1 MKHCNLKLTL
11 LTLSLAL
18 ISGEL
23 AQAQHG
29 ISPSMN
35 SQFLNELRARS
46 PKYAEEGRDVLGTD
60 RQALDNGRA
69 LSRPEFFSSTNQDNQ
84 RLAGD
89 ITGFNSQY
97 QMGRK
102 FLSPF
107 YNGVVALE
115 DDVSNKSAFKSNF
128 ALQQTFEYNS
138 RVWDGK
144 GGVIFSPMILADVN
158 YQITPNQSLSFKG
171 GIGLS
176 WISGNDHIDGSYFSD
191 EFLLNVLPGTSL
203 VYDLELDALHVTAYQ
218 RVSVKQFVGMLQHD
232 SGIAATLAL
241 TEQLS
246 WTLNYNFSKT
256 YDIDGEYRDIDDVQI
271 RYPRGFN
278 ADIHTV
284 SSMLA
289 FQSKGSWS
297 AGLEG
302 SLNWYRPEDNPT
314 DISALFGNPNGPT
327 GYLIPQAEDGFLA
340 SAGAFVQIM
349 VNKDTRLRV
358 AAGYQHQSFDGPSQA
373 INFLPFLYAPP
384 TSPDINQ
391 PYYSVSLSQKISESL
406 SHELSLGYETN
417 LQRAFNNVSAH
428 FMNYGIT
435 SQVWKGGQLTGSAYY
450 EYADYA
456 EAVYPLDMTSYGLD
470 LHFSQQLTDKLSASA
485 AYSYSHGRFK
495 GLSTDDYAALNEQYS
510 QNMAGLSLAY
520 AISTKT
526 QAQLSWQGFYN
537 GGAFQG
543 TTDHH
548 RVALSLRV
556 QF

>member
-1 MKHCNLKLTL
+1 MTRYHLKRAL
-11 LTLSLAL
+11 LALSLAL
-18 ISGEL
+18 TTGERAH
-23 AQAQHG
+23 AQQG

-35 SQFLNELRARS
+35 SQFLSELRARS
-46 PKYAEEGRDVLGTD
+46 PRYAEENRDVLGSKRQILD
-60 RQALDNGRA
+60 RGRV
-69 LSRPEFFSSTNQDNQ
+69 LSRPELFSSTNQENQ

-97 QMGRK
+97 QLGRK

-107 YNGVVALE
+107 YHGVAALE
-115 DDVSNKSAFKSNF
+115 ADIHNQSALNSSF

-138 RVWDGK
+138 RVWNGK
-144 GGVIFSPMILADVN
+144 GGVVFSPMILADVN
-158 YQITPNQSLSFKG
+158 DQITPNQHLSFKG

-203 VYDLELDALHVTAYQ
+203 VYDLEFDALHFTAYD
-218 RVSVKQFVGMLQHD
+218 RVSVKQFLGMLQND
-232 SGIAATLAL
+232 LGIAGTLAL

-256 YDIDGEYRDIDDVQI
+256 YDIDGNYEV
-271 RYPRGFN
+271 RYARGFN

-289 FQSKGSWS
+289 FQSRGYWS

-314 DISALFGNPNGPT
+314 DLSALFGAPSPPAPT
-327 GYLIPQAEDGFLA
+327 GYLVPQAEDGFLA

-349 VNKDTRLRV
+349 VNKDTRLRI

-373 INFLPFLYAPP
+373 INLLPFLYAPP
-384 TSPDINQ
+384 TSPELNQ
-391 PYYSVSLSQKISESL
+391 PYYSVSLSQKISQSL
-406 SHELSLGYETN
+406 SHEFSAGYETN
-417 LQRAFNNVSAH
+417 LQRIFNNVSAH
-428 FMNYGIT
+428 FINYGIT

-456 EAVYPLDMTSYGLD
+456 EAVYPLDLTSYGLD

-485 AYSYSHGRFK
+485 AYSYNHGRYK
-495 GLSTDDYAALNEQYS
+495 GLNTGDYTALNESYR

-520 AISTKT
+520 AFSSKM

-537 GGAFQG
+537 IGAFQE

>member
-1 MKHCNLKLTL
+1 MKHRLLKLSL
-11 LTLSLAL
+11 LALSLAL
-18 ISGEL
+18 TTGEL
-23 AQAQHG
+23 AQAQSG

-46 PKYAEEGRDVLGTD
+46 PKHAEEGRDELGSD
-60 RQALDNGRA
+60 RLALDKGRA
-69 LSRPEFFSSTNQDNQ
+69 LSRPELFSSTNQENQ
-84 RLAGD
+84 RLVGD

-102 FLSPF
+102 FLTPF
-107 YNGVVALE
+107 YNGVVGLE

-138 RVWDGK
+138 RVNFGK
-144 GGVIFSPMILADVN
+144 GGVIFSPMVLADVS
-158 YQITPNQSLSFKG
+158 YQISPNQSLSFKG

-203 VYDLELDALHVTAYQ
+203 VYYLELGALHVTAYD
-218 RVSVKQFVGMLQHD
+218 RVSVKQFVGMLQND
-232 SGIAATLAL
+232 LGIAGTLEL

-246 WTLNYNFSKT
+246 WTVNYNFSKT
-256 YDIDGEYRDIDDVQI
+256 YDIDGNYGG
-271 RYPRGFN
+271 RYSRGFN

-314 DISALFGNPNGPT
+314 DLSPG
-327 GYLIPQAEDGFLA
+327 GYIIPQAEDGFLA

-349 VNKDTRLRV
+349 INKDTRLRV
-358 AAGYQHQSFDGPSQA
+358 AAGYQHQSFDGPDQA
-373 INFLPFLYAPP
+373 INFLPFLYAPA

-417 LQRAFNNVSAH
+417 LQRAFNIVSAH
-428 FMNYGIT
+428 FINYGIT

-456 EAVYPLDMTSYGLD
+456 EAVYPLDLTSYGLD
-470 LHFSQQLTDKLSASA
+470 LHFSQRLTDKLSASA
-485 AYSYSHGRFK
+485 AYSFSYGRYK
-495 GLSTDDYAALNEQYS
+495 GLSTFDYSPLNVNYR
-510 QNMAGLSLAY
+510 QNMAGLSLDY

-526 QAQLSWQGFYN
+526 LAQLSWQGFYN
-537 GGAFQG
+537 NGAFQG